1 MTDLSRLSN
10 SFLPDFSHIYVEEGA
25 EDFPMAKDI
34 LKRLPNAEVIPVQD
48 YKSVFNRSGQDFQA
62 QKKSMKLILAL
73 KKDGFLYK
81 ATDVV
86 QDAGFQN
93 FYYTTPML
101 NCLYNC
107 RYCFLQGM
115 YPSANLVVFV
125 NDTEF
130 FSAAE
135 KAAKERNAKKEP
147 LMLSVSYS
155 TDLLAFENIVPWTRK
170 WIDFCKTNSDIMLEI
185 RTKSALFSAIQDVE
199 PLDEIILAWT
209 LSPDAVAKAYEWD
222 APSVSRRI
230 KAVKQAIEKGWKV
243 RLCLDPVIK
252 IPDWELV
259 YSEFIQRIC
268 SEIPAE
274 GIRDITVGTFRMGR
288 DFFKRARKRLPASDL
303 YYQNYEDRGAVI
315 SLPQNESAE
324 IAETIKGQLTEFIN
338 EERIAVWD

>member
-1 MTDLSRLSN
+1 MSRLSN

-25 EDFPMAKDI
+25 KDFPMAKDI

-125 NDTEF
+125 NDSDF
-130 FSAAE
+130 FDAARRE
-135 KAAKERNAKKEP
+135 LDSRAVKDEP
-147 LMLSVSYS
+147 LLLSISYS

-170 WIDFCKTNSDIMLEI
+170 WIDFCKTNPDLMLEI
-185 RTKSALFSAIQDVE
+185 RTKSALFSAIDDVR
-199 PLDEIILAWT
+199 PVDNIILAWT
-209 LSPDAVAKAYEWD
+209 LSPNIIANAYEWD
-222 APSVSRRI
+222 APPLARRL
-230 KAVKQAIEKGWKV
+230 KAVKEAIAKGWKV
-243 RLCLDPVIK
+243 RLCLDPVIP
-252 IPDWELV
+252 IPDWEHV
-259 YSEFIQRIC
+259 YAEFIQMI
-268 SEIPAE
+268 SKEIPAE

-288 DFFKRARKRLPASDL
+288 DFFKRARKRLPPSDV
-303 YYQNYEDRGAVI
+303 YYQDYEDRDGVI
-315 SLPQNESAE
+315 SLPKNESAA
-324 IAETIKGQLTEFIN
+324 IAEKIKGQLTDIIDENKISIWN
-338 EERIAVWD
+338 

>member
-1 MTDLSRLSN
+1 MTDLSRSSN

-25 EDFPMAKDI
+25 KDFPMANDI
-34 LKRLPNAEVIPVQD
+34 LKRLPNAKVISVQD
-48 YKSVFNRSGQDFQA
+48 YKSVFNRSGQDFQM
-62 QKKSMKLILAL
+62 QKKSMKLILAV

-125 NDTEF
+125 NDSDF
-130 FSAAE
+130 FEAARRE
-135 KAAKERNAKKEP
+135 VDTRAVKNEP
-147 LMLSVSYS
+147 LLLSISYS

-170 WIDFCKTNSDIMLEI
+170 WIDFCKTNPDLMLEI
-185 RTKSALFSAIQDVE
+185 RTKSALFSAIRNVE
-199 PLDEIILAWT
+199 PLDDIILAWT
-209 LSPDAVAKAYEWD
+209 LSPDIVANAYEWD
-222 APSVSRRI
+222 APPLARRI

-243 RLCLDPVIK
+243 RLCLDPVIP
-252 IPDWELV
+252 IPDWEKV
-259 YSEFIQRIC
+259 YAEFIQMISR
-268 SEIPAE
+268 EISSE

-288 DFFKRARKRLPASDL
+288 DFFKRARKRLPPSDV
-303 YYQNYEDRGAVI
+303 YYQDYEDRNGVI
-315 SLPQNESAE
+315 SLPKNESAD
-324 IAETIKGQLTEFIN
+324 IAELIKSQLMDFMDEDKIS
-338 EERIAVWD
+338 VWD